1 MNKSPFKSRAR
12 GTVPSDLRLGLE
24 ILQADG
30 EAATFKQEGGRFS
43 HAPATVKMCAGE
55 VYAFRVHVFPEEAD
69 LGPRVAVLHRPAG
82 AGVGSNVEDDVKM
95 DGNFFVW
102 RCKGLAPCRKK
113 DRVKMWVGVFVEGL
127 RLDVPILIKVYKP
140 GNKSA
145 RNGLP
150 LKRLQVSF
158 LAPSGSSM
166 ATVDK
171 IVYL

>member
-1 MNKSPFKSRAR
+1 
-12 GTVPSDLRLGLE
+12 
-24 ILQADG
+24 
-30 EAATFKQEGGRFS
+30 
-43 HAPATVKMCAGE
+43 
-55 VYAFRVHVFPEEAD
+55 
-69 LGPRVAVLHRPAG
+69 
-82 AGVGSNVEDDVKM
+82 
-95 DGNFFVW
+95 
-102 RCKGLAPCRKK
+102 
-113 DRVKMWVGVFVEGL
+113 MWVGVFVEGL

>member
-102 RCKGLAPCRKK
+102 RCPARPSPQQPLLCSWPGHRALGL
-113 DRVKMWVGVFVEGL
+113 DEDGEV
-127 RLDVPILIKVYKP
+127 
-140 GNKSA
+140 
-145 RNGLP
+145 LP
-150 LKRLQVSF
+150 L
-158 LAPSGSSM
+158 
-166 ATVDK
+166 
-171 IVYL
+171 